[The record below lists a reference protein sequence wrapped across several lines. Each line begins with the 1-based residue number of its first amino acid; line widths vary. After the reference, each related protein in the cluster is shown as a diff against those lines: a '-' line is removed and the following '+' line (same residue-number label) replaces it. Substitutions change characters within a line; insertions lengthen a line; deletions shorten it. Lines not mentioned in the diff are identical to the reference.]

1 MKIPLF
7 FKSQQIAIIEKNKMR
22 MFLKDGI
29 EFYDDQDKLYI
40 ATDFFTSI
48 FGITSFSLPAIDVS
62 QVYELADMSML
73 IQPSSWGD
81 IVSLIDKLPNNR
93 SSGPN
98 GFTNEFYMAFK
109 HTMKDDLICFLQYFY
124 DHKADIR
131 QINTS
136 NMVLP
141 PKKEA
146 PVNIKDFRPIS
157 LVHSVGVK
165 TGRSRVGGPELC
177 V

>member
-1 MKIPLF
+1 
-7 FKSQQIAIIEKNKMR
+7 
-22 MFLKDGI
+22 MFLEDGI

-98 GFTNEFYMAFK
+98 GFTNEFYKAF
-109 HTMKDDLICFLQYFY
+109 HGVI
-124 DHKADIR
+124 KADL
-131 QINTS
+131 QLFFSQLYQNQ
-136 NMVLP
+136 
-141 PKKEA
+141 
-146 PVNIKDFRPIS
+146 
-157 LVHSVGVK
+157 
-165 TGRSRVGGPELC
+165 
-177 V
+177 